1 MLYGNKGVIFRKK
14 NYICDM
20 SHATTSLL
28 LTLLLVVPSVPGFAG
43 EPHGLNDGWYLTDS
57 DSLRGIGVAQV
68 DKIQRGGEISASR
81 GQSDKPVIVAVID
94 GGFDFTHPD
103 LKERVWTNTGEIPDN
118 GRDDDRNGF
127 VDDLHGWN
135 FLGNARGEDFSRA
148 GTAAYREYKRL
159 RPRWKDADT
168 SRLSPA
174 QRAEYERYKRL
185 EHEAHI
191 DNYLIYEAYLGR
203 IARAFDVCD
212 SLMRLCYGERPTTV
226 RDFFAIEVADT
237 TGIMQEMR
245 IVASRPS
252 LQKPEA
258 AWSKVVEQAR
268 NEHALAAKRI
278 ASLDTDDDA
287 HRRLGNDP
295 DDFRHL
301 RYGNNHIDGDAYHG
315 TMVAGV
321 IAACTS
327 PQIARQRVRIMG
339 IRAIPD
345 GDEYDRD
352 VAAAIRYAV
361 DNGARVI
368 NMSFGKYLSPQAGEV
383 AKAIRYA
390 ARRDVLL
397 VMASGNDGRNV
408 DSIPIYPS
416 AVDRHGRRW
425 KNLVVVGSTDRQG
438 RVCDFSNYGSRNVD
452 LFAPGDDIR
461 STAPDGEYDTAMGTS
476 ISAPMVSGAAALL
489 RAACPDLSAETIRE
503 ILLSTVSNLDD
514 IETPVPGTNN
524 RQKTRSGAL
533 CASHGLLNVP
543 AALTRALEIS
553 NPNRQ

>member
-1 MLYGNKGVIFRKK
+1 MPHF
-14 NYICDM
+14 
-20 SHATTSLL
+20 TTKLL
-28 LTLLLVVPSVPGFAG
+28 LTLLLVVPSAPGFAG
-43 EPHGLNDGWYLTDS
+43 EPNGLNDGWYLTDS

-68 DKIQRGGEISASR
+68 DRIRRGGEIPSLR
-81 GQSDKPVIVAVID
+81 GRSDSPVVVAVID

-103 LKERVWTNTGEIPDN
+103 LKERVWTNPGEIPDN

-135 FLGNARGEDFSRA
+135 FLGNARGESFSRA

-168 SRLSPA
+168 SRLRPA
-174 QRAEYERYKRL
+174 QRAEYERYKRF
-185 EHEAHI
+185 EHEARI
-191 DNYLIYEAYLGR
+191 DNYLIYEAYLRR

-212 SLMRLCYGERPTTV
+212 SLMRICYGDRPTTV
-226 RDFFAIEVADT
+226 RDFYAIEVADT

-245 IVASRPS
+245 IVASRPA
-252 LQKPEA
+252 LQEPET

-278 ASLDTDDDA
+278 AGLDADDDA

-301 RYGNNHIDGDAYHG
+301 RYGNNRIDDDAYHG

-327 PQIARQRVRIMG
+327 PQIARQRVKIMG

-383 AKAIRYA
+383 ARAMRYA

-425 KNLVVVGSTDRQG
+425 KNLLVVGSTDRQG

-461 STAPDGEYDTAMGTS
+461 STAPDASYDRAMGTS

-489 RAACPDLSAETIRE
+489 RAACPDLTAETIRE

-514 IETPVPGTNN
+514 IETAVPGTNN
-524 RQKTRSGAL
+524 QRKTRSGAL

-553 NPNRQ
+553 NQNRR